1 MGGNGGWNGVKSSYE
16 SEETWKLHSGRR
28 TGCECFVFFL
38 FGFFKKIEYEK
49 YRHKEKEGEVQSKKG

>member
-28 TGCECFVFFL
+28 TGCECFFFFVWFL
-38 FGFFKKIEYEK
+38 KKN
-49 YRHKEKEGEVQSKKG
+49 RV

>member
-28 TGCECFVFFL
+28 TGCEWFFFCL
-38 FGFFKKIEYEK
+38 VFFKK
-49 YRHKEKEGEVQSKKG
+49 